1 MRNMEKMAWLA
12 LALALLALPAGAGD
26 DLMSSQLVDQARH
39 WQQKNRDDIAAEL
52 WSKLLRAN
60 PTHAEAL
67 VQLGAI
73 EARAGHLNEA
83 EALYSRASRLA
94 PPPAGLKELSIAIR
108 TAKGTTQDLPPAPV
122 KPEPRKPAP
131 ETAKT
136 GVEKR
141 PETRI
146 VNPPASKPQKTA
158 PVKLPASKASAA
170 GANEGRIITET
181 DDLRLKPSTS
191 LDLLR
196 VKPRP

>member
-1 MRNMEKMAWLA
+1 MEKMAWLA
-12 LALALLALPAGAGD
+12 LALTLLALPAGAGD

-52 WSKLLRAN
+52 WNKLLRAN
-60 PTHAEAL
+60 PTHPEAL

-83 EALYSRASRLA
+83 EALYIRASRLA
-94 PPPAGLKELSIAIR
+94 TAPAGLKELSIAIR
-108 TAKGTTQDLPPAPV
+108 AAKGTAPDVPPAPV

-131 ETAKT
+131 ETVKT
-136 GVEKR
+136 AVEKR
-141 PETRI
+141 PEARI
-146 VNPPASKPQKTA
+146 ANPPASKSQKTA
-158 PVKLPASKASAA
+158 PVKPPASKASAA
-170 GANEGRIITET
+170 GAVEGSIITET

>member
-1 MRNMEKMAWLA
+1 MEKMAWLA
-12 LALALLALPAGAGD
+12 LALALFALPAVAGD

-52 WSKLLRAN
+52 WNKLLRAN
-60 PTHAEAL
+60 PTHGEAL

-83 EALYSRASRLA
+83 EALYLRASRLA
-94 PPPAGLKELSIAIR
+94 TPPAGLKELSLAIGR
-108 TAKGTTQDLPPAPV
+108 TKGATPDLPPAPV
-122 KPEPRKPAP
+122 KPQPRNAAAEATKPV
-131 ETAKT
+131 
-136 GVEKR
+136 VEKR
-141 PETRI
+141 PETRT
-146 VNPPASKPQKTA
+146 VNPPVSKPPKTA
-158 PVKLPASKASAA
+158 PVKPPASKASAT
-170 GANEGRIITET
+170 GPVEGSIITET